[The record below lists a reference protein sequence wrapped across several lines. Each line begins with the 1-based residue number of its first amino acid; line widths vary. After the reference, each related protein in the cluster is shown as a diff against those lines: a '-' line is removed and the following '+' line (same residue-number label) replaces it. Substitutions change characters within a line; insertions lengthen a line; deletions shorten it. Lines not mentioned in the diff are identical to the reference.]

1 MKKHIITETEYN
13 AVKELSKQNTNKRV
27 DKRLQV
33 IILRYEGKKDVEIGA
48 KLNYDRKRVSQLC
61 AEFKLLGLAEYARHK
76 YGGNNRNLS
85 NESEE
90 ALFKQFHQEAE
101 KGHIITPA
109 DIKTEYD
116 KLIGKETVDTFIYK
130 VLKRHN
136 WRAVMPRS
144 KHPNK
149 ASDEDIESSKKLTI

>member
-1 MKKHIITETEYN
+1 MKKHIITEAEYN
-13 AVKELSKQNTNKRV
+13 AVKELSKRNTNKRV

-33 IILRYEGKKDVEIGA
+33 IILRYEGKKDIEIGE
-48 KLNYDRKRVSQLC
+48 KLNYNRKRVSQLC
-61 AEFKLLGLAEYARHK
+61 AEFKSLGLAKYAQHK

-85 NESEE
+85 NEVEE
-90 ALFKQFHQEAE
+90 NLLEQFRLEAE

-109 DIKTEYD
+109 EIKAEYD
-116 KLIGKETVDTFIYK
+116 KLIGKETVDSFIYK

-149 ASDEDIESSKKLTI
+149 ASDEEIESSKKLTI